1 MCDKFLQRKKNSLSL
16 RNAFL
21 KLDEISFFIIVHI
34 YIYIIK
40 TRSKLLSER
49 IQFFITKFVIILYFI
64 GIIVPI

>member
-21 KLDEISFFIIVHI
+21 KLDEISFFIIVHT
-34 YIYIIK
+34 YIIK

-64 GIIVPI
+64 GIIVSI